1 MLRLPPSVQILAC
14 TTPVDLRKS
23 FNGLAAV
30 TESVLDSNPMSGHI
44 FVFFNRRADQIRLL
58 WWDRDGWLLVAKRL
72 ERGRF
77 PMPWQRA
84 PTQGQVWAL
93 QPGELTLLLE
103 GIDLRGAKRLPRW
116 QPTGTTDYVTTM

>member
-1 MLRLPPSVQILAC
+1 VLRLPPAVQILAC
-14 TTPVDLRKS
+14 TSPVDLRKS
-23 FNGLAAV
+23 FDGLSAV
-30 TESVLDSNPMSGHI
+30 TESVLERDPMSGHI

-84 PTQGQVWAL
+84 PSQGQVWSL
-93 QPGELTLLLE
+93 QPGELSLLLE

-116 QPTGTTDYVTTM
+116 QPCAVTT

>member
-1 MLRLPPSVQILAC
+1 
-14 TTPVDLRKS
+14 
-23 FNGLAAV
+23 
-30 TESVLDSNPMSGHI
+30 MSGHI

-72 ERGRF
+72 ERGKF

-84 PTQGQVWAL
+84 PTQGQVWTL

-103 GIDLRGAKRLPRW
+103 GIDLHRGKRLPRW
-116 QPTGTTDYVTTM
+116 QPTGVENSVTTM

>member
-1 MLRLPPSVQILAC
+1 MLRLPPSVQVLAC
-14 TTPVDLRKS
+14 TRPVDLRKS
-23 FNGLAAV
+23 FDGLAAV
-30 TESVLDSNPMSGHI
+30 TESVLERDPMSGHI

-84 PTQGQVWAL
+84 PSQGLVWGL
-93 QPGELTLLLE
+93 QPGELSLLLE

-116 QPTGTTDYVTTM
+116 QPHTVTT

>member
-1 MLRLPPSVQILAC
+1 MLRLPPAVQILAC
-14 TTPVDLRKS
+14 TTPVSLRKS
-23 FNGLAAV
+23 FDGLAAAV
-30 TESVLDSNPMSGHI
+30 ESVLEHEPMSGHI

-72 ERGRF
+72 ERGKF

-84 PTQGQVWAL
+84 PTQGQVWTL

-103 GIDLRGAKRLPRW
+103 GIDLHRGKRLPRW
-116 QPTGTTDYVTTM
+116 QPTGVENSVTTM